1 MKKIITLVLT
11 LAFVPITLALPP
23 LTQATSSLGA
33 VELDG
38 YLYVYGGH
46 AGKTHK
52 FNTET
57 VLGTFQRL
65 KLDGGKEWESLPGGP
80 IGPLVELKLTH
91 PEPLLP

>member
-1 MKKIITLVLT
+1 MHKILGLILAVVLVP
-11 LAFVPITLALPP
+11 FSLALPP

-52 FNTET
+52 YNTET
-57 VLGTFQRL
+57 VLG
-65 KLDGGKEWESLPGGP
+65 
-80 IGPLVELKLTH
+80 PLERS
-91 PEPLLP
+91 

>member
-1 MKKIITLVLT
+1 MHKILGLILAVVL
-11 LAFVPITLALPP
+11 VPITLALPP

-52 FNTET
+52 YNTET

-65 KLDGGKEWESLPGGP
+65 KLEVKPKMKIIAAKVCFSMGFSGGEV
-80 IGPLVELKLTH
+80 IGLV
-91 PEPLLP
+91 

>member
-38 YLYVYGGH
+38 YLYV
-46 AGKTHK
+46 
-52 FNTET
+52 
-57 VLGTFQRL
+57 
-65 KLDGGKEWESLPGGP
+65 
-80 IGPLVELKLTH
+80 
-91 PEPLLP
+91 